1 MRDGARP
8 GGRAVPIDRRR
19 TRDVAEK
26 NQVAI
31 YRGEQYVAETVDGN
45 LIINEMIYSDTK
57 GVQKTWV
64 ANYVAR
70 DGYRYTAENS
80 GDALIVYAIADGD
93 VEGALQPGGTIES
106 IIRHTSE
113 QIPAGS
119 ARDNRTSD
127 RKVKDHLR
135 TIRDTQNKMSAI
147 NRSASDFWKPH
158 AQR

>member
-1 MRDGARP
+1 MRDGAGA
-8 GGRAVPIDRRR
+8 GGRAVPLDRRATR

-31 YRGEQYVAETVDGN
+31 YRGEQYVSEVVDGN
-45 LIINEMIYSDTK
+45 LLVFENIYSDTK

-147 NRSASDFWKPH
+147 NRSASDFWKH
-158 AQR
+158 A

>member
-1 MRDGARP
+1 MRDGAGP
-8 GGRAVPIDRRR
+8 GGRAVPLDRSSTR
-19 TRDVAEK
+19 TRDAAEK

-31 YRGEQYVAETVDGN
+31 YRGEQYVSEVVDGN
-45 LIINEMIYSDTK
+45 LLVFEKIYSDTK

-70 DGYRYTAENS
+70 DGYRYVAENS
-80 GDALIVYAIADGD
+80 GDTLIIYAIGDGD

-106 IIRHTSE
+106 IVRHTSE
-113 QIPAGS
+113 PIPAGS

-135 TIRDTQNKMSAI
+135 SIRDTQNKMSAI
-147 NRSASDFWKPH
+147 NRSASDFWKR
-158 AQR
+158 A